1 VGSPFRNLAAKFTKE
16 GGSATSIEATSS
28 SLAGSQD
35 ELGIGRAAVGNS
47 LDFVDSASRASV
59 SFVSTS

>member
-1 VGSPFRNLAAKFTKE
+1 LGSPFRNLAAEFTKE
-16 GGSATSIEATSS
+16 GGSAKSIKATSS

-35 ELGIGRAAVGNS
+35 ERGIGRAAVGNN
-47 LDFVDSASRASV
+47 LDFVDSALRAFV